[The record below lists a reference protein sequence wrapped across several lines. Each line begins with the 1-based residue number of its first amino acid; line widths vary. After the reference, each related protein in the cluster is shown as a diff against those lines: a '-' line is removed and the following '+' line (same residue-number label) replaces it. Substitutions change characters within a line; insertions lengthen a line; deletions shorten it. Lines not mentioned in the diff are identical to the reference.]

1 VKDVPFQIEHIHPR
15 AKGGSNS
22 ITNLTLS
29 CEKCNT
35 KKGTKD
41 IKDFLK
47 KDPSKLEKILKQA
60 KRPLADAAAVNTTR
74 LALLEVLKATG
85 LPVETGSGGL
95 TKFNRSQQNL
105 EKTHWI
111 DAACV
116 GQSTP
121 ILNIKGVKPLLITAN
136 GHGTRQSCRTDKYGF
151 PSRYVPRFKFVNGF
165 QTGDIVKAVVTKG
178 KKIGVYIGRVAVSTS
193 GSFNI
198 STISGLIQGISYKYC
213 KSIHKKDG
221 YEYGKSKIC

>member
-1 VKDVPFQIEHIHPR
+1 
-15 AKGGSNS
+15 NS

-74 LALLEVLKATG
+74 LALLEVFKATE

-95 TKFNRSQQNL
+95 TKFNRN
-105 EKTHWI
+105 WI
-111 DAACV
+111 GA
-116 GQSTP
+116 
-121 ILNIKGVKPLLITAN
+121 
-136 GHGTRQSCRTDKYGF
+136 
-151 PSRYVPRFKFVNGF
+151 
-165 QTGDIVKAVVTKG
+165 
-178 KKIGVYIGRVAVSTS
+178 YIGRVAVRTS

-198 STISGLIQGISYKYC
+198 STVFGLIQGISYKYC